1 MLKVNYIVFTRITVV
16 IITLQDISPKSTV
29 DVSVNFIYKSSE
41 VLLQEAKK
49 KVPATK
55 TLLMRY
61 YSKRSGFRGRLKCPE
76 PVS

>member
-1 MLKVNYIVFTRITVV
+1 MLKVNYIVFTTITVV
-16 IITLQDISPKSTV
+16 IIILQNISLRSTI

-49 KVPATK
+49 KAPATE

-61 YSKRSGFRGRLKCPE
+61 YSK
-76 PVS
+76 